1 MSLSQ
6 LVCESGKATVVSNA
20 VSEQVLYSTAVLAAI
35 RRVSNRTNSLDPRS
49 RRGQEKKYPYSSLV
63 VVLKE
68 VDIYI

>member
-6 LVCESGKATVVSNA
+6 LVCECGKATVVSNA
-20 VSEQVLYSTAVLAAI
+20 VSGQVLYSTAVLAAI
-35 RRVSNRTNSLDPRS
+35 CRVSNRTNSLDLPS
-49 RRGQEKKYPYSSLV
+49 RQGQEKKYAYSSLV